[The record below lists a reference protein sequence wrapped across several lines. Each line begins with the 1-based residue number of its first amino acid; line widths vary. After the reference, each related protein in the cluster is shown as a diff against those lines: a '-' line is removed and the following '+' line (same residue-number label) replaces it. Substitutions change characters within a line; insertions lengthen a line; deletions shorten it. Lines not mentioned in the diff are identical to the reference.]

1 MHAVYK
7 INPPKGELVLREEAR
22 IKSQSSGRSVAFS
35 NKEQCNKVK
44 AYEKAKYVPEIEL
57 YDLSARPTQK

>member
-22 IKSQSSGRSVAFS
+22 VKSQSNRRGGAFS
-35 NKEQCNKVK
+35 NKEQYIKVK
-44 AYEKAKYVPEIEL
+44 AYEKGRYVP
-57 YDLSARPTQK
+57 K